1 MSKNL
6 TFCHFYEILKKN
18 VGKYEKQKSSQKNND
33 NMFDR
38 LKKLNKLRLDGAITQ
53 EEFEQMKK
61 KIIE

>member
-1 MSKNL
+1 MKYL
-6 TFCHFYEILKKN
+6 KN

-53 EEFEQMKK
+53 EEFEQMKR
-61 KIIE
+61 